1 MEFQLPDS
9 GWESFARRE
18 PYFAVLTSPEF
29 VAPEARRAKI
39 KKPFELVASASRA
52 VDAAVDAR
60 GGFELARASARIGEP
75 LYQAQAPTGYADR
88 AEAWVNAGAL
98 LARMNFALDLVHQRL
113 PGVRVDVA
121 PLLAGVDRR
130 RPDAVLD
137 QLLARVVPGRVSPET
152 RATLEAQLRDPRVTR
167 LTPDDRVEADT
178 DVPTVL
184 ALVLGS
190 PEFQRR

>member
-1 MEFQLPDS
+1 VRLQGQS
-9 GWESFARRE
+9 
-18 PYFAVLTSPEF
+18 
-29 VAPEARRAKI
+29 
-39 KKPFELVASASRA
+39 
-52 VDAAVDAR
+52 
-60 GGFELARASARIGEP
+60 
-75 LYQAQAPTGYADR
+75 
-88 AEAWVNAGAL
+88 L
-98 LARMNFALDLVHQRL
+98 LKE
-113 PGVRVDVA
+113 
-121 PLLAGVDRR
+121 RR
-130 RPDAVLD
+130 RRRRQDGGVINPVVLD

>member
-1 MEFQLPDS
+1 
-9 GWESFARRE
+9 
-18 PYFAVLTSPEF
+18 
-29 VAPEARRAKI
+29 
-39 KKPFELVASASRA
+39 
-52 VDAAVDAR
+52 
-60 GGFELARASARIGEP
+60 
-75 LYQAQAPTGYADR
+75 
-88 AEAWVNAGAL
+88 
-98 LARMNFALDLVHQRL
+98 
-113 PGVRVDVA
+113 VRVDVA

-130 RPDAVLD
+130 RPEAVLD

-152 RATLEAQLRDPRVTR
+152 RATLEAQLSDPRVTR